1 MEYQHK
7 QSVGRVISRAGANA
21 PRPQAGQ
28 NGSRL
33 VSGLEHPIHTIEEGD
48 SGTSWL
54 SASGLSADFELLDIL
69 VEAEGTVSS
78 SAQTY

>member
-1 MEYQHK
+1 
-7 QSVGRVISRAGANA
+7 
-21 PRPQAGQ
+21 
-28 NGSRL
+28 
-33 VSGLEHPIHTIEEGD
+33 LEHPIHTIEEGD

-54 SASGLSADFELLDIL
+54 SALGLSADFELLDTL